1 MASELSE
8 TEVWPTN
15 LLRPTF
21 TMIAGGQKANV
32 WWAMVAF
39 QRDKSISESA
49 CALI

>member
-15 LLRPTF
+15 LMRPISTP
-21 TMIAGGQKANV
+21 IAGGQKANL
-32 WWAMVAF
+32 WWTMVAF